1 MQMMLP
7 ATIQERQCDAQT
19 AYRFS
24 RAAGYALLGTEE
36 GFVLLLED
44 LADERH
50 VALYGDV
57 RIAQNVSFEVHAAE
71 DALAMAQSLN
81 AEFRVVGDLVQCQVD
96 DAIVV
101 GGSYAEAA
109 MKAVIYRW
117 EQKQAAS
124 SSNENRGDAEGG

>member
-1 MQMMLP
+1 MLP
-7 ATIQERQCDAQT
+7 ATIQEQPCDAQT

-57 RIAQNVSFEVHAAE
+57 RIAQNVSFEVHAAQ
-71 DALAMAQSLN
+71 DALAMAQDLN
-81 AEFRVVGDLVQCQVD
+81 AEFRVVGDLVQCHID

-101 GGSYAEAA
+101 GTSYAEAA

-117 EQKQAAS
+117 EQRQPCLGSDKH
-124 SSNENRGDAEGG
+124 RGDSEGA